1 MVSLAM
7 SASSGG
13 CAVGPAEQAG
23 PGVIPSPS
31 VTRRLSVGTP
41 ADGTQ
46 LSHIRDINSDV
57 RDFEE
62 VGPTSVDARLAARLS
77 ELRTERGWSL
87 DELSRHSGASR
98 STLSRLERGEL
109 SPTAAQLGRLCTVH
123 GRTMS
128 RLLTEV
134 EAEPPGLVPA
144 ERQPV
149 WRDEASGFVRR
160 SVSPPHAGLRAEI
173 IEGTLDAGAAIAYD
187 SAPVPGLEQH
197 IWVLEGTVEIT
208 VEHTVH
214 SLRQGDCLRFRLRGP
229 SHFHCPGPDPVR
241 YALVIVLP

>member
-1 MVSLAM
+1 M
-7 SASSGG
+7 
-13 CAVGPAEQAG
+13 E
-23 PGVIPSPS
+23 
-31 VTRRLSVGTP
+31 
-41 ADGTQ
+41 
-46 LSHIRDINSDV
+46 
-57 RDFEE
+57 
-62 VGPTSVDARLAARLS
+62 PTSVAARLAARLG

-87 DELSRHSGASR
+87 DELSRRSGVSR

-109 SPTAAQLGRLCTVH
+109 SPTAAQLGRLCTVY

-134 EAEPPGLVPA
+134 EAEPPQLVRA

-160 SVSPPHAGLRAEI
+160 SVSPPHTGLRAEI

-187 SAPVPGLEQH
+187 NAPVPGLEQH
-197 IWVLEGTVEIT
+197 IWVLRGTVEIT
-208 VEHTVH
+208 VESSVHT
-214 SLRQGDCLRFRLRGP
+214 LREGDCLRFRLRGP

-241 YALVIVLP
+241 YALMIVLP